1 MTAKQRIILMVVIG
15 LAVGGLGLVLSQFW
29 ALPLGAG
36 AVLLAW
42 SWFAPQ
48 KKGLML
54 AHGNNDGGSGMILPA
69 IWDEKEVSLG
79 FTRYQDNPNMLGSY
93 VSGIVSR
100 FVVGQ
105 DTRTVQ
111 TRTAFLEQFNKFAE
125 VARESY
131 KWQRYMNGGRA
142 KFEEDAEDV
151 KAEGVFR
158 QARADLEM
166 GALDTDIK
174 RHEKLLQ
181 IERLKRELEELN
193 KPAPPSPPPP
203 PPPLPSPPRQT
214 AAEIREQQS
223 RELDERENRVIE
235 QMRITRANPTL
246 SGEQKQRK
254 LNALEDTLAQ
264 IHEEQ
269 ARLL

>member
-1 MTAKQRIILMVVIG
+1 
-15 LAVGGLGLVLSQFW
+15 
-29 ALPLGAG
+29 
-36 AVLLAW
+36 
-42 SWFAPQ
+42 
-48 KKGLML
+48 
-54 AHGNNDGGSGMILPA
+54 MILPA
-69 IWDEKEVSLG
+69 IWNEKEVSLG
-79 FTRYQDNPNMLGSY
+79 FTRYQNSPNMLSSY

-111 TRTAFLEQFNKFAE
+111 SRIAFLEQFNKFAE

-142 KFEEDAEDV
+142 KLEEDAEDV
-151 KAEGVFR
+151 KAESVFR
-158 QARADLEM
+158 QAQADLEL

-181 IERLKRELEELN
+181 IERLKRELDELN
-193 KPAPPSPPPP
+193 KPEPPPPPP

-214 AAEIREQQS
+214 AAEVREQQS

-246 SGEQKQRK
+246 SEEQKQRK
-254 LNALEDTLAQ
+254 LNGLEDTLAQ